1 MNRAEF
7 MEKLR
12 ILLSDIEESEREEAL
27 AFYEHYFDDAGAENE
42 QAVIDSL
49 GSPEKVA
56 NTIKEGLGEAAGG
69 QGEFTENGYSGY
81 GETRKEEVGYRGN
94 EEKQGKKLGN
104 GKLILLLILAV
115 FALPVLGLVLLGIVS
130 MLLGIVAV
138 VVAALFAA
146 AIVGI
151 ALLVAGASIFAL
163 AIGKLFLV
171 PVVGVI
177 LLGVSLLLIGIGILA
192 MVLGIWIISKV
203 IPAIIRFIVNNVRK
217 LLKKK
222 EE

>member
-56 NTIKEGLGEAAGG
+56 NTIKEGLGEAAVE
-69 QGEFTENGYSGY
+69 QGEL
-81 GETRKEEVGYRGN
+81 
-94 EEKQGKKLGN
+94 KQGKKSGN

-115 FALPVLGLVLLGIVS
+115 FALPVLGPVLLGLVS
-130 MLLGIVAV
+130 MLFGIVAA